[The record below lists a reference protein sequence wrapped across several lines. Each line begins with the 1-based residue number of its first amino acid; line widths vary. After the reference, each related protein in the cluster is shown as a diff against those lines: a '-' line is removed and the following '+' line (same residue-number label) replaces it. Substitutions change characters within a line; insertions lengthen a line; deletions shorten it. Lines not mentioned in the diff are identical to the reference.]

1 MCNTTTTNGSQHLAA
16 LTKDQI
22 TAPYVNL
29 VPSEMPGDLYAYV
42 ADHVWET
49 IDKNL
54 RQMNKVDIFLCEKY
68 IDNLLDFKKQISA
81 AEPKSDRRKVLVSD
95 IQRFKSANEDIAKKS
110 CIVFW
115 ARVKDKKQRRKIVK
129 RRWRF

>member
-1 MCNTTTTNGSQHLAA
+1 
-16 LTKDQI
+16 
-22 TAPYVNL
+22 
-29 VPSEMPGDLYAYV
+29 
-42 ADHVWET
+42 
-49 IDKNL
+49 
-54 RQMNKVDIFLCEKY
+54 MNKVDIFLCEKY